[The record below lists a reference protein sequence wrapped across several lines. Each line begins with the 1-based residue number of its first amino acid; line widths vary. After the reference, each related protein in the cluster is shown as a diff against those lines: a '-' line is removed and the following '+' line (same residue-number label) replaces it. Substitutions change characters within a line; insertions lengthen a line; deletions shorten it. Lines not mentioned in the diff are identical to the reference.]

1 MEKPKFKIAT
11 IIAVAIAFVQLLSVT
26 VLYNIVGNNVTSGVE
41 ADALHNMK
49 ASLNS
54 RQVVLENYIKSAED
68 YLTAYSRAGEIYDLL
83 KNPTSKEAFEAA
95 QKYTE
100 AFSADRENLEGIYA
114 SEWNTHVLT
123 HTNAPVVGITT
134 RTGDGLKQLQD
145 AMLAVDGVY
154 NTGIIIS
161 PASSQQIISMYRA
174 VLDDAGNPIGLVGGG
189 IFTTG
194 ITAALDSMPS
204 AGTDSANYYLIDRVQ
219 QKYIFHSNPE
229 LVGTEVEDALL
240 KNVIDAGNNAPEGIA
255 ELNGEIAV
263 YSVSDNGNWVFVMKD
278 NTKNVYATAYNAKR
292 ILGMCCIVIVIILV
306 LQALVAIPWLLKP
319 LEVVRARLVKVSQ
332 NDLRTDNSLDGF
344 AKRSSDIGV
353 LSRAVNKV
361 TASLRDNIGIIDK
374 TSDEVAAQATH
385 IKDTS
390 KDLNECVTDIVA
402 STEELLATSQ
412 SVKEATMVAAGD
424 VGAIK
429 ENLSS
434 AVDFMQRSDDTS
446 DRLLKEASAM
456 KEDAHIAY
464 TDSVQRLNEVK
475 ERVAAAVAELAVL
488 NEVNQMADDVLSIS
502 GQTNLLSLNAS
513 IEAAR
518 AGEAGRGFAVVAN
531 EIKTLADASSNTV
544 TAIQSLCNKSNK
556 SIADIETVIVSL
568 IEFIERD
575 ILVKF
580 ERFTNS
586 SEEVS
591 AKVDEMRNDIGQ
603 MSAIVLEL
611 NGAISAIEE
620 SAKFVSIAMDE
631 NTNAINDIVVK
642 NDTAAGLARDTMN
655 MAEDNQKI
663 IDRLQQVVNGF
674 ER

>member
-1 MEKPKFKIAT
+1 MEKAKFKIST
-11 IIAVAIAFVQLLSVT
+11 VIAVAIAFVQLVSVT
-26 VLYNIVGNNVTSGVE
+26 VLYNIVGSNVTSDVAE
-41 ADALHNMK
+41 DALHNMK
-49 ASLNS
+49 ASLTA

-68 YLTAYSRAGEIYDLL
+68 YLTAYSRAGEISNLL
-83 KNPTSKEAFEAA
+83 NNPTSEEAFKAA

-100 AFSADRENLEGIYA
+100 TFSADRENLEGIYA
-114 SEWNTHVLT
+114 SEWDTHVLT

-145 AMLAVDGVY
+145 AMLAADGVY

-161 PASSQQIISMYRA
+161 PASGQQIISMYRA
-174 VLDDAGNPIGLVGGG
+174 VLDSEGNPIGLVGGG

-194 ITAALDSMPS
+194 ITAVLDSMPN
-204 AGTDSANYYLIDRVQ
+204 AGTESANYYLIDRVNQ
-219 QKYIFHSNPE
+219 IYIFHSDPE

-240 KNVIDAGNNAPEGIA
+240 KNVVDASNNAPQGTVELEGD
-255 ELNGEIAV
+255 IAV
-263 YSVSDNGNWVFVMKD
+263 YSISDNGNWVFAMTD
-278 NTKNVYATAYNAKR
+278 DTSAVYATAHNAKK
-292 ILGMCCIVIVIILV
+292 ILGVCCLVIEIILV
-306 LQALVAIPWLLKP
+306 LQSLVAVPWLLKP
-319 LEVVRARLVKVSQ
+319 LETVRACLVKVSQ
-332 NDLRTDNSLDGF
+332 KNLKPDHSLDGF

-353 LSRAVNKV
+353 LSRAVYKV
-361 TASLRDNIGIIDK
+361 TESLRDNIGIIDEA
-374 TSDEVAAQATH
+374 SDEVSTQASH

-390 KDLNECVTDIVA
+390 RELNECVTDIVA

-412 SVKEATMVAAGD
+412 SVKEATVVAAGD

-456 KEDAHIAY
+456 KEDAHLAY
-464 TDSVQRLNEVK
+464 TESIQRLNEVK
-475 ERVAAAVAELAVL
+475 ERVKTAVAELAVL
-488 NEVNQMADDVLSIS
+488 NEVNQMAEDVLSIS

-518 AGEAGRGFAVVAN
+518 AGEAGRGFSVVAN

-556 SIADIETVIVSL
+556 SIEDIETVIASL

-591 AKVDEMRNDIGQ
+591 TKVGEMREDIEQ
-603 MSAIVLEL
+603 MSALVSEL
-611 NGAISAIEE
+611 NGAIVAIEE
-620 SAKFVSIAMDE
+620 SAKFVSVAMDE
-631 NTNAINDIVVK
+631 NTSAINDIVLK
-642 NDTAAGLARDTMN
+642 NDTAAGLARDTME

-674 ER
+674 DR

>member
-1 MEKPKFKIAT
+1 MEKARFKIST
-11 IIAVAIAFVQLLSVT
+11 VIAIVIAFVQLLSVT
-26 VLYNIVGNNVTSGVE
+26 VLYNIVGNKVTSDVVT
-41 ADALHNMK
+41 DALHNMK
-49 ASLNS
+49 ASLTA
-54 RQVVLENYIKSAED
+54 RQVVLENYIKGAED
-68 YLTAYSRAGEIYDLL
+68 YLTAYSRAGEIFDLL

-100 AFSADRENLEGIYA
+100 TFSADRDNLEGIYA

-145 AMLAVDGVY
+145 AMLAADGVY

-161 PASSQQIISMYRA
+161 PASGQQIISMYRA
-174 VLDDAGNPIGLVGGG
+174 VLDSEGNPIGLVGGG

-194 ITAALDSMPS
+194 IKTVLDSMPN
-204 AGTDSANYYLIDRVQ
+204 AGTESSNYYLIDRVNQ
-219 QKYIFHSNPE
+219 IYIFHSNPE
-229 LVGTEVEDALL
+229 LVGAEVEDALL
-240 KNVIDAGNNAPEGIA
+240 KNVIDTSKSESQGMVESD
-255 ELNGEIAV
+255 EDIAV
-263 YSVSDNGNWVFVMKD
+263 YSVSDNGNWVFIMTD
-278 NTKNVYATAYNAKR
+278 DTSEVYATALNAKK
-292 ILGMCCIVIVIILV
+292 ILGVCCLVIEIILV
-306 LQALVAIPWLLKP
+306 LQALVAVPWLLKP
-319 LEVVRARLVKVSQ
+319 LETVRACLVKVSQ
-332 NDLRTDNSLDGF
+332 KNLKPDNSLDEF

-353 LSRAVNKV
+353 LSRAVHKV
-361 TASLRDNIGIIDK
+361 RESLRDNIGIIDEA
-374 TSDEVAAQATH
+374 SGEVSTQAIH

-390 KDLNECVTDIVA
+390 RELNECVTDIVA

-412 SVKEATMVAAGD
+412 SVKEATVVAAGD

-429 ENLSS
+429 DNLNS

-456 KEDAHIAY
+456 KEDAHVAY

-475 ERVAAAVAELAVL
+475 EKVATAVAELAVL
-488 NEVNQMADDVLSIS
+488 NEVNQMAEDVLSIS

-518 AGEAGRGFAVVAN
+518 AGEAGRGFSVVAN

-556 SIADIETVIVSL
+556 SIEDIETVIASL

-591 AKVDEMRNDIGQ
+591 AKVGEMREDIEQ

-620 SAKFVSIAMDE
+620 SAKFVSTAMDE
-631 NTNAINDIVVK
+631 NTSAINDIVVK
-642 NDTAAGLARDTMN
+642 NDMAAGLARDTME
-655 MAEDNQKI
+655 MAEDNQRI
-663 IDRLQQVVNGF
+663 IDRLQQVVNEF
-674 ER
+674 DR

>member
-1 MEKPKFKIAT
+1 MEKAKFKIST
-11 IIAVAIAFVQLLSVT
+11 VIAVAIAFVQLLSVT
-26 VLYNIVGNNVTSGVE
+26 VLYNIVGKNVTLNVA

-49 ASLNS
+49 ASLTT

-83 KNPTSKEAFEAA
+83 NNPTSNEAFEAA

-100 AFSADRENLEGIYA
+100 TFSADRENLEGIYA

-145 AMLAVDGVY
+145 AMLAADGVY

-161 PASSQQIISMYRA
+161 PASGQQIISMYRA
-174 VLDDAGNPIGLVGGG
+174 VLDGEGNPIGLVGGG

-194 ITAALDSMPS
+194 ITAVLDSMPN
-204 AGTDSANYYLIDRVQ
+204 AGTESANYYLIDRVNQ
-219 QKYIFHSNPE
+219 IFIFHSNPE
-229 LVGTEVEDALL
+229 LVGAKVEDTVL
-240 KNVIDAGNNAPEGIA
+240 KNVIDSSAGEPQGVV
-255 ELNGEIAV
+255 ELGEDIAV
-263 YSVSDNGNWVFVMKD
+263 YSVSDNGNWVFAMTD
-278 NTKNVYATAYNAKR
+278 NTDAVYATAYNAKR
-292 ILGMCCIVIVIILV
+292 ILGVCCLVIEIILI

-319 LEVVRARLVKVSQ
+319 LETIRACLVKVSQ
-332 NDLRTDNSLDGF
+332 KDLKTDNSLDGF

-353 LSRAVNKV
+353 LSRAVSKV
-361 TASLRDNIGIIDK
+361 TESLRDNIGIIDK
-374 TSDEVAAQATH
+374 VSDEVSMQATH

-412 SVKEATMVAAGD
+412 SVKDATTVAAED

-429 ENLSS
+429 GNLSS
-434 AVDFMQRSDDTS
+434 AVDFMQRSDETS
-446 DRLLKEASAM
+446 GRLLKEASAM
-456 KEDAHIAY
+456 KEDAHVAY

-488 NEVNQMADDVLSIS
+488 NEVNQMAEDVLSIS

-518 AGEAGRGFAVVAN
+518 AGEAGRGFSVVAN

-544 TAIQSLCNKSNK
+544 AAIQSLCNKSNK
-556 SIADIETVIVSL
+556 SIEDIQTVIASL

-586 SEEVS
+586 SEDVS
-591 AKVDEMRNDIGQ
+591 SKVGEMREDIAQ
-603 MSAIVLEL
+603 MTTIVSEL
-611 NGAISAIEE
+611 NNAISAIED
-620 SAKFVSIAMDE
+620 SAKFVSTAMDE
-631 NTNAINDIVVK
+631 NTSAINDIVVK
-642 NDTAAGLARDTMN
+642 NDTAAELARDTMN

-663 IDRLQQVVNGF
+663 IDRLQQIVNGF
-674 ER
+674 DR